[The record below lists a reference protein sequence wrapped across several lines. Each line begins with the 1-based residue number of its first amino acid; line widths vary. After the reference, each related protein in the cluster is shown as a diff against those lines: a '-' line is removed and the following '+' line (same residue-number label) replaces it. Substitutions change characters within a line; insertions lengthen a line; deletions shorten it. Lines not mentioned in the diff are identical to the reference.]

1 MADFAPAL
9 DYVLNFEDSQRSYAS
24 NPDCGGFAIAG
35 INSKSWP
42 TEYANIDATPQAQ
55 RAPAVAAFYESNFW
69 TPLNIGSV
77 ASQDVA
83 NRVLDMS
90 VNAGPRTGTRLLQQA
105 ANTLGCTLTVDG
117 VLGPASLAAINA
129 IDPTALLSAYRAA
142 RVAHYQAIVADT
154 PSSQKYLAVWL
165 QRAQA

>member
-35 INSKSWP
+35 INSNAWP
-42 TEYANIDATPQAQ
+42 EDYA
-55 RAPAVAAFYESNFW
+55 AVAAVPQAKRGAAVASFYESKFW
-69 TPLNIGSV
+69 DALNIGAVS
-77 ASQDVA
+77 AQDVA

-117 VLGPASLAAINA
+117 VMGPASITVVNA
-129 IDPTALLSAYRAA
+129 LDPQALLTAYREA
-142 RVAHYQAIVADT
+142 RAAHYNKIVAAN
-154 PSSQKYLAVWL
+154 PANQKYLAVWL
-165 QRAQA
+165 QRAEA